1 MKSSKQIKK
10 SADLTPVRWIFGG
23 LALVTLYFQTNLAD
37 PFNSPKLWALLFLA
51 SWLSGYVVSFRKL
64 IYKIKPI
71 KNTFYIVT
79 AFVFFALLATIF
91 ADFHQTAIFGDTQ
104 RRNGFI
110 SYLSLAIIIVAA
122 SIFVRLFNVMNLYL
136 ITYFV
141 GTISVIY
148 ALMQTTGNDFINWN
162 NGYNPIITTLGN
174 PNFAA
179 AVMAVMGV
187 ITFST
192 AFNSDFKIHY
202 RVFSILLSALLLFSI
217 YRSNARQGLLSYIL
231 GTGLFLVIWL
241 YGKNRKLGVC
251 TILIGIF
258 IIIISI
264 LGMLQIGPLERYLY
278 KPSVTLRGYYWQAG
292 IEMFKSH
299 PLLGVGMDSYGY
311 YFKEYRD
318 ITYPLNYGFNLTSSN
333 AHNTFIQFFATGGI
347 FLGLTYL
354 VLNGYI
360 LRRAIFALK
369 NLSGNNKLILAGI
382 FSAWVAFHAQ
392 SLVSIDN
399 LGISIWGWVLGGSI
413 IGLSVSTIT
422 PVDEDKRNFHL
433 KPNNINLSRSLISG
447 SASIFAVILI
457 SLLYRGENN
466 AYKIMSPFDL
476 QTQAGKDVYKELNL
490 KTINTHL
497 NDPNYKLTAAMNLA
511 QIGFIEEGITEVRR
525 IHNENPRNLDALN
538 ILVRTYEQINRIP
551 EAILYREK
559 ISQIDPWNADNYLS
573 LGKNYKTQGDLINSK
588 AMLDKILSFAA
599 GKEIAE
605 QAKIDL
611 AQK

>member
-1 MKSSKQIKK
+1 VKSSTQFKQ
-10 SADLTPVRWIFGG
+10 SADLIPVRWIFGG

-37 PFNSPKLWALLFLA
+37 PFNSPKLWVLLLLA
-51 SWLSGYVVSFRKL
+51 SWLSGYVVSFRKV
-64 IYKIKPI
+64 IYSIKPI
-71 KNTFYIVT
+71 KNTFYIV
-79 AFVFFALLATIF
+79 ASFVFFALLATIF
-91 ADFHQTAIFGDTQ
+91 SNFHQTAIFGDTQ
-104 RRNGFI
+104 RRNGFV
-110 SYLSLAIIIVAA
+110 SYMSLAIIIIAA
-122 SIFVRLFNVMNLYL
+122 SIFVRLFNIKNLYF

-187 ITFST
+187 ITFSVV
-192 AFNSDFKIHY
+192 FNSDFKIHY
-202 RVFSILLSALLLFSI
+202 RVFSILLTALLLFAI

-241 YGKNRKLGVC
+241 YGKKKKLGIF
-251 TILIGIF
+251 TIVIGVF

-292 IEMFKSH
+292 IEMLKSH

-318 ITYPLNYGFNLTSSN
+318 VTYPLNYGFNLTSSN

-347 FLGLTYL
+347 FLGMAYL

-360 LRRAIFALK
+360 LKRAIFALK
-369 NLSGNNKLILAGI
+369 NLAGNNKLILAGV

-413 IGLSVSTIT
+413 IGLSVSAST
-422 PVDEDKRNFHL
+422 PVDEDKRNFYL
-433 KPNNINLSRSLISG
+433 KSNNINLSRSLISG
-447 SASIFAVILI
+447 SASIIAVILI

-466 AYKIMSPFDL
+466 TYKIMSSFDL
-476 QTQAGKDVYKELNL
+476 QTQAGRDVYKVFNL
-490 KTINTHL
+490 TTINTLL
-497 NDPNYKLTAAMNLA
+497 NDPTYKLTAAMNLV
-511 QIGFIEEGITEVRR
+511 QSGFIEEGLTEVRK
-525 IHNENPRNLDALN
+525 IHVENPRNLDALN
-538 ILVRTYEQINRIP
+538 ILVRTYEQTNRIP
-551 EAILYREK
+551 EAVIYREK
-559 ISQIDPWNADNYLS
+559 ISEIDPWNADNYLS
-573 LGKNYKTQGDLINSK
+573 LGKNYKAQGDLVK
-588 AMLDKILSFAA
+588 ARAMLDKILSFAA
-599 GKEIAE
+599 GKEIAQ

-611 AQK
+611 AQ

>member
-1 MKSSKQIKK
+1 MKTASQIKQ
-10 SADLTPVRWIFGG
+10 SADRIPARWIFGG

-37 PFNSPKLWALLFLA
+37 PFNSPKLWVLLFIA
-51 SWLSGYVVSFRKL
+51 SWLSGYVVSYRKV
-64 IYKIKPI
+64 IFSIKPV
-71 KNTFYIVT
+71 TSLFYLVT

-110 SYLSLAIIIVAA
+110 SYLSLAIIIIAT
-122 SIFVRLFNVMNLYL
+122 SIFVRFFNIKNLYL

-148 ALMQTTGNDFINWN
+148 ALMQTTDNDFIDWN

-179 AVMAVMGV
+179 AVMAIMGV
-187 ITFST
+187 IAFSA
-192 AFNSDFKIHY
+192 AFNKDFKLNY
-202 RVFSILLSALLLFSI
+202 RVFSILLTVSLLFSI

-231 GTGLFLVIWL
+231 GIGLFIIVWL
-241 YGKNRKLGVC
+241 YGKNKKLAVFSSLVGV
-251 TILIGIF
+251 F
-258 IIIISI
+258 VVIISI
-264 LGMLQIGPLERYLY
+264 LGMLQSGPLEKYLY

-292 IEMFKSH
+292 IEMLKSH
-299 PLLGVGMDSYGY
+299 PLFGVGMDSYGY

-347 FLGLTYL
+347 FLGVTYL

-360 LRRAIFALK
+360 LKRAIFALK
-369 NLSGNNKLILAGI
+369 NFSGSNRLIVAGI

-413 IGLSVSTIT
+413 IGLSVSTDTHIG
-422 PVDEDKRNFHL
+422 VDRKNFHV
-433 KPNNINLSRSLISG
+433 KPNSINVSRSLISG
-447 SASIFAVILI
+447 FASILVVILI

-466 AYKIMSPFDL
+466 TYKLMSAFDL
-476 QTQAGKDVYKELNL
+476 QNQSVRTLYKELNL
-490 KTINTHL
+490 TTINTPL
-497 NDPNYKLTAAMNLA
+497 NDPTYKLTAAMNLA
-511 QIGFIEEGITEVRR
+511 QSGFVEEGLTEVIK
-525 IHNENPRNLDALN
+525 IHTENPRNLDALN
-538 ILVRTYEQINRIP
+538 VLVRTYEQTNRIA
-551 EAILYREK
+551 EAINYREK
-559 ISQIDPWNADNYLS
+559 ISEIDPWNADNYLS
-573 LGKNYKTQGDLINSK
+573 LGKLYKAQGNSPKTK

-599 GKEIAE
+599 GKEVAE

-611 AQK
+611 VQ